1 MKHWKT
7 LSRKLV
13 YNNPPWIRLEAH
25 TIELPDNRLIEDW
38 IWIDTPDFII
48 VVAQDTQ
55 ERFLVFE
62 QTKYAAQG
70 TTLAP
75 VGGYIQSGEEP
86 LSAAKRELLEETGYT
101 SEDWVELGSFM
112 TDANRGNGRGYYFF
126 ARDVSKS
133 EITAQSDD
141 LEEQVLRFFTTEQ
154 LRKAL
159 HENRVQIITWQA
171 AFSMA
176 LLHNNL

>member
-70 TTLAP
+70 TTRLP
-75 VGGYIQSGEEP
+75 
-86 LSAAKRELLEETGYT
+86 
-101 SEDWVELGSFM
+101 
-112 TDANRGNGRGYYFF
+112 
-126 ARDVSKS
+126 
-133 EITAQSDD
+133 
-141 LEEQVLRFFTTEQ
+141 
-154 LRKAL
+154 
-159 HENRVQIITWQA
+159 
-171 AFSMA
+171 
-176 LLHNNL
+176 